1 MQGDIKWNIIS
12 DFYAKDLI
20 YPCNE
25 EVECQRVLDQITKV
39 KEMLENFNNKRE
51 VIHSSIEILNEVIKE
66 IENMKERKE

>member
-1 MQGDIKWNIIS
+1 MQCDIKWSIIS

-51 VIHSSIEILNEVIKE
+51 TINTSIEVLCDIIKK
-66 IENMKERKE
+66 N